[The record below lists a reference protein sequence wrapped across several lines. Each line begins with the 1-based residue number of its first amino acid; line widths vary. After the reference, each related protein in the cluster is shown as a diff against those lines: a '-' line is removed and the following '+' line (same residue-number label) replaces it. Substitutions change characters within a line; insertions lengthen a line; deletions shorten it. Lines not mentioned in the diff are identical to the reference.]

1 MKIIILRLEEHALYI
16 FIQKKN
22 KIYVNISQ
30 LMQNINIKKCYTEN
44 KIKYFNMMENIAFH
58 QNNETFDIYKYLDN
72 TFTFI
77 KSEINGIYNMFS
89 FYKSIFKTI
98 DKIVLYG

>member
-1 MKIIILRLEEHALYI
+1 
-16 FIQKKN
+16 
-22 KIYVNISQ
+22 
-30 LMQNINIKKCYTEN
+30 MQNINIKKCYTKN
-44 KIKYFNMMENIAFH
+44 KIKYFNMMKNIVFH
-58 QNNETFDIYKYLDN
+58 QNNETFDIYKYSNN
-72 TFTFI
+72 TFTLI